1 MERRGFVKLSI
12 AGLLACAVPVLA
24 SCAKKESASKLSN
37 QEKNWSVATSSEE
50 VKEPIDLA
58 YAKSTPAFSRTPLLA
73 KKIPISSPKQA
84 VGEAKN
90 PIRRWRIKI
99 TRGMAAL

>member
-1 MERRGFVKLSI
+1 MIMERRGFVKLSI

-58 YAKSTPAFSRTPLLA
+58 YAKNTPAFFKDASFGKEDPNF
-73 KKIPISSPKQA
+73 KPKT
-84 VGEAKN
+84 G
-90 PIRRWRIKI
+90 
-99 TRGMAAL
+99 GG

>member
-58 YAKSTPAFSRTPLLA
+58 YAKNTPAFFKDASFGKEDPNF
-73 KKIPISSPKQA
+73 KPKT
-84 VGEAKN
+84 GC
-90 PIRRWRIKI
+90 
-99 TRGMAAL
+99 G

>member
-58 YAKSTPAFSRTPLLA
+58 YAKSTPAFFKDASFVKEDPNF
-73 KKIPISSPKQA
+73 KPKT
-84 VGEAKN
+84 G
-90 PIRRWRIKI
+90 
-99 TRGMAAL
+99 GG